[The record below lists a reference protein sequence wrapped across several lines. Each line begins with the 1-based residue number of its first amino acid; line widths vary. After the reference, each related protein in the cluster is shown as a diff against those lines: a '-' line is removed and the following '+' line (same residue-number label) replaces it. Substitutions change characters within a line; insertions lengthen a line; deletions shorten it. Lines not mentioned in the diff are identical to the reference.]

1 MPEWI
6 DSPAEALTILSIAG
20 VLFAALLWLIK
31 AQIVQ
36 TRELKPNHGSSMR
49 DAVDRIEASLREI
62 KAATAAVLLQAA
74 TLAAVVVEEQ
84 VQLEQMA
91 RQALEATVAQVRPT
105 HTPDLV

>member
-1 MPEWI
+1 MMPEWI

-62 KAATAAVLLQAA
+62 KSDVRDLRQSDK
-74 TLAAVVVEEQ
+74 EQ
-84 VQLEQMA
+84 SERLFNSIGKVHGRLDEHIHDHMTGKA
-91 RQALEATVAQVRPT
+91 
-105 HTPDLV
+105 

>member
-20 VLFAALLWLIK
+20 VLFAALLWLIR
-31 AQIVQ
+31 AQIIA

-62 KAATAAVLLQAA
+62 KADVRDLRQSDK
-74 TLAAVVVEEQ
+74 EQ
-84 VQLEQMA
+84 SERLFSSIGKVHA
-91 RQALEATVAQVRPT
+91 RLDEHIHDHMTGKA
-105 HTPDLV
+105 